1 MAKYSNSST
10 TNRSMGHRGKIPATI
25 ANNEKKLA
33 NLPTDIMMV
42 DYPPCMYMPQYVG
55 DSIVEIDTQLNNGV
69 RGGMKQNLSKKY

>member
-55 DSIVEIDTQLNNGV
+55 DSIVEADRVQDGGV
-69 RGGMKQNLSKKY
+69 RSMRRQNTMEKY